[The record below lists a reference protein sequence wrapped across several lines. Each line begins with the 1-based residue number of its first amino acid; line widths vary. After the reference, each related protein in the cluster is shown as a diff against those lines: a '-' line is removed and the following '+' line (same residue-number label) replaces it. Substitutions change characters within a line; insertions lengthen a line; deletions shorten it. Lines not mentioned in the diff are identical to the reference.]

1 MEENKKMKKLL
12 SIIFAAC
19 LAMPIFSLEVP
30 NWIAIDDKNDKGS
43 STAVISVADETIGGK
58 TYKGVVTLKG
68 KVTTD
73 FQYGYAGM
81 MLNNDAGD
89 PIAKAFVEALR
100 KGKGVRIAVSGDGK
114 KYDMRLE
121 TSDRPDYCFHLISL
135 QAPKGSVKVYEIPY
149 SKLKQYSWGAQK
161 KFDQSKI
168 TALSF
173 QTIGQPLSSYE
184 LKVISVEL
192 F

>member
-1 MEENKKMKKLL
+1 MEEIMKKLL

-19 LAMPIFSLEVP
+19 LAMPIFALETP
-30 NWIAIDDKNDKGS
+30 KWMPLTDASDKGS
-43 STAVISVADETIGGK
+43 STANLTVADETIGGK

-81 MLNNDAGD
+81 MMNNDPTD
-89 PIAKAFVEALR
+89 PVAKAFVNALR
-100 KGKGVRIAVSGDGK
+100 TGKGVRIAISGDGK
-114 KYDMRLE
+114 KYDLRVE

-135 QAPKGSVKVYEIPY
+135 QAPKGAVKVYEIPY
-149 SKLKQYSWGAQK
+149 SKLTQYSWGVQK
-161 KFDQSKI
+161 KFDQNKI
-168 TALSF
+168 TGLSF
-173 QTIGQPLSSYE
+173 QTIGQPISSYE